1 MARCRIGYLLAL
13 LGAGAF
19 FLSFHDYFSFYIL
32 ILALIFPFF
41 SLAVSLPG
49 MLGTRVGFAA
59 SLRAVR
65 RGGSVRLS
73 LTAENRFKLP
83 LGRLSGRIRCT
94 NLMTGRSVVLR
105 RTAAGGSLGLALT
118 ADVEE
123 AHCGLLRCEVT
134 ALKVCDLLGLFAL
147 RLPLPDRVDLLA
159 LPLDLP
165 PEARPILLGEGEQQ
179 PILKPRPGGGPGED
193 YDLRPYRPGDPM
205 RSVHWKLSSKL
216 NDLVVREVL
225 EPVQV
230 QIVLTYDHFGPPEDL
245 DRVMDRLDA
254 ISRALIE
261 RERPHAI
268 RWADPVT
275 GAERNTAVSSLNDLR
290 AFEYA
295 AFATP
300 APLTGQSILAR
311 PIRAGGSSA
320 PPRHLHISP
329 KEKGGG
335 ET

>member
-1 MARCRIGYLLAL
+1 MARCRIGYLLTL

-19 FLSFHDYFSFYIL
+19 FLSFHGYFSFYVL
-32 ILALIFPFF
+32 ILALVFPLF

-49 MLGTRVGFAA
+49 MLGTRVSFAV
-59 SLRAVR
+59 SQRAIR

-94 NLMTGRSVVLR
+94 NLMTGRSVSFR
-105 RTAAGGSLGLALT
+105 RKAAGGSLGLFLT
-118 ADVEE
+118 ADVDEH
-123 AHCGLLRCEVT
+123 HCGLLRCEVT

-147 RLPLPDRVDLLA
+147 RLLPPERIDLLS

-165 PEARPILLGEGEQQ
+165 PEEHPALLGEGERQL
-179 PILKPRPGGGPGED
+179 ILKPRPGGGPGED
-193 YDLRPYRPGDPM
+193 YELRPYRAGDPM
-205 RSVHWKLSSKL
+205 RSVHWKLSTKL
-216 NDLVVREVL
+216 DELVVREML
-225 EPVQV
+225 EPVQIQV
-230 QIVLTYDHFGPPEDL
+230 VLTYDHFGAPEDL

-268 RWADPVT
+268 RWADPLT
-275 GAERNTAVSSLNDLR
+275 GAARSAVVSSLNDLR

-295 AFATP
+295 AFAIP
-300 APLTGQSILAR
+300 APQSGLSILAQ
-311 PIRAGGSSA
+311 PIRTEGAA
-320 PPRHLHISP
+320 ALRRHLHISA
-329 KEKGGG
+329 EERGGG